1 MTRRESIGAT
11 LAMSTAA
18 AQPTPQKTT
27 PKTKLGIDLF
37 SLRSQ
42 GWTPFEALDYC
53 AKLGAEVCF
62 FSELRFLGGTEP
74 EHLQRV
80 REHAAKVG
88 VGIELGM
95 TSICPT
101 STMFKPELG
110 TAPEQIAK
118 SIAIAKALGVSFIRC
133 FQGRAEDRKSPGG
146 LERHGEETLKV
157 LRAVRTRL
165 LDAGIKMAI
174 ENHAGDYQ
182 ARGLRQLLDAAGR
195 DIAGCTLDSGNAT
208 WCLEDPHV
216 TLETLAPYAL
226 ASGVRDSI
234 LWRTPEGIA
243 VRWVRMG
250 AGNVGMEEWVKK
262 FQKWCPGV
270 TLALEIIS
278 LPTPRIYKVFDREFW
293 QGYEDVRASEFT
305 RFLAL
310 AEKGQPSIGT
320 PLPKETPKEEVLAAE
335 RDELEASYRWTR
347 KVMERA

>member
-1 MTRRESIGAT
+1 MTRRSFTGAS
-11 LAMSTAA
+11 LAMTTAA
-18 AQPTPQKTT
+18 AQPAPR
-27 PKTKLGIDLF
+27 KTKLGVDLF

-42 GWTPFEALDYC
+42 GWSPFEALDYC
-53 AKLGAEVCF
+53 AKLGADVCF

-74 EHLQRV
+74 DHLAKV
-80 REHAAKVG
+80 REHAAQLKIG
-88 VGIELGM
+88 LELGM

-110 TAPEQIAK
+110 TAQEQIIK
-118 SIAIAKALGVSFIRC
+118 SLAIAKALGVNFIRC
-133 FQGRAEDRKSPGG
+133 FQGRAEDRKTPGG
-146 LERHGEETLKV
+146 LDRHAEETLKV
-157 LRAVRTRL
+157 LRAVRSRL
-165 LDAGIKMAI
+165 LDAGVKMSI

-226 ASGVRDSI
+226 SSGVRDSI

-250 AGNVGMEEWVKK
+250 AGNVGMEAWVKK

-270 TLALEIIS
+270 TLSLEIIS

-293 QGYEDVRASEFT
+293 QGYEDVRANEFT

-310 AEKGQPSIGT
+310 AEKGQPSLGT
-320 PLPKETPKEEVLAAE
+320 PFPKDTPRETVLAAE
-335 RDELEASYRWTR
+335 RDELEASYHWTR
-347 KVMERA
+347 KVLDQA

>member
-1 MTRRESIGAT
+1 MNRRTFTGAS
-11 LAMSTAA
+11 LAMTTAA
-18 AQPTPQKTT
+18 QNTPR
-27 PKTKLGIDLF
+27 KTKLGIDLF

-42 GWTPFEALDYC
+42 GWSPFEALDYC
-53 AKLGAEVCF
+53 AKLGADVCF

-74 EHLQRV
+74 DHLAKV
-80 REHAAKVG
+80 RAHAAQLKIG
-88 VGIELGM
+88 LELGM

-110 TAPEQIAK
+110 TAQEQIIK
-118 SIAIAKALGVSFIRC
+118 SIAIAQALGVNFIRC

-146 LERHGEETLKV
+146 LERHAEETLKV
-157 LRAVRTRL
+157 LRAVRSRL
-165 LDAGIKMAI
+165 LDAGLKMAI

-226 ASGVRDSI
+226 TSGVRDSI
-234 LWRTPEGIA
+234 LWRTSEGIA

-250 AGNVGMEEWVKK
+250 SGNVGMESWVKK

-270 TLALEIIS
+270 TLAMEIIS

-293 QGYEDVRASEFT
+293 QGYEDVRANEFM

-310 AEKGQPSIGT
+310 AEKGQPSLGT
-320 PLPKETPKEEVLAAE
+320 PFPKDTPKETILAAE
-335 RDELEASYRWTR
+335 REELEASYHWTR
-347 KVMERA
+347 KVLDQA